1 MKKFLILFLMSCS
14 VITTLAQVNQEFM
27 QLQKKANAGNAKAQ
41 CELADCY
48 WYGEKG
54 VAINYEQAA
63 IWYSKSAKQNYAP
76 ALVAYGMCY
85 IMGKGVPPVAYRA
98 VEEFTKA
105 AKLGDSDGLYYLAGC
120 YLEGRGVS
128 LDQKKAFELFQKT
141 ADKGNEYAYTS
152 MGECYYYGKGVKRN
166 YAEAVKWFLKNAE
179 SNEPMA
185 YAMYHLSR
193 CYRFGRG
200 VETDEKKAE
209 YWQNKAIAY
218 DSDGQVI
225 DGIKQLEKEL
235 KD

>member
-1 MKKFLILFLMSCS
+1 
-14 VITTLAQVNQEFM
+14 
-27 QLQKKANAGNAKAQ
+27 
-41 CELADCY
+41 
-48 WYGEKG
+48 
-54 VAINYEQAA
+54 
-63 IWYSKSAKQNYAP
+63 
-76 ALVAYGMCY
+76 
-85 IMGKGVPPVAYRA
+85 
-98 VEEFTKA
+98 
-105 AKLGDSDGLYYLAGC
+105 
-120 YLEGRGVS
+120 
-128 LDQKKAFELFQKT
+128 
-141 ADKGNEYAYTS
+141 

-179 SNEPMA
+179 SDEPMA